1 MTIVVSVIIGIVLL
15 SILIV
20 FHEFGHFIVAKRN
33 GIAVPEF
40 SLGMGPKLFSFK
52 KGETLFT
59 VRLLLIGGACQMLG
73 EDEVLEDERSFN
85 SKGPWARFAT
95 IFAGPFFNFILAF
108 VFAVLMVALIGYDP
122 IRIQGVYK
130 DSAATAIVIN
140 NDAENGELAGKT
152 VSLMRGDIIT
162 SYDGRHYSLCRD
174 FLTNFIVTDGMDA
187 TPVEISFERD
197 GKEYTGII
205 TPKLDERYLCGFTYS
220 PSEEPMKVDSV
231 SNDGAFLAA
240 GIKADDVI
248 LKINGNE
255 IASGMDFQNYIEEH
269 PFGKDPVIMTID
281 HKGTV
286 RDVTVQPLYQVK
298 FTSPQYA
305 DNSLGIALNF
315 NDRNDA
321 NALEVIKYA
330 FLEVKYSIKSTFKS
344 LGWLITGKLSKNDVG
359 GPVRI
364 VAEID
369 NVVEETKDE
378 GIFWTFINIVS
389 WLILLS
395 ANLGIM
401 NLLPIPALDGGR
413 LIFIIIELV
422 RGKPIPREKE
432 GIIHGIGLVLLLA
445 LMIFIFFNDIVN
457 VFF

>member
-1 MTIVVSVIIGIVLL
+1 MTTVVSILIGIVLL
-15 SILIV
+15 SILII

-52 KGETLFT
+52 KGETVFS

-122 IRIQGVYK
+122 VRIQYVYE
-130 DSAATAIVIN
+130 DSPASAIVLD
-140 NDAENGELAGKT
+140 NDEKNGELAGKT
-152 VSLMRGDIIT
+152 ISLLPGDEIT
-162 SYDGRHYSLCRD
+162 SYDGSSYSLCRD
-174 FLTNFIVTDGMDA
+174 FLTHFIITDGMDA
-187 TPVEISFERD
+187 STVSISFMRD
-197 GKEYTGII
+197 GKEYYGSI
-205 TPKLDERYLCGFTYS
+205 TPRLDERYLCGFTYT
-220 PSEEPMKVDSV
+220 PDENPMKIASV
-231 SNDGAFLAA
+231 SNNGAFSTA
-240 GIKADDVI
+240 GIKADDI
-248 LKINGNE
+248 ITAINNFP
-255 IASGMDFQNYIEEH
+255 IASGNDFQTYISEH
-269 PFGKDPVIMTID
+269 PFGKDAVTVTVN
-281 HKGTV
+281 HKGSI
-286 RDVTVQPLYQVK
+286 RDYVIQPLYQSQ

-305 DNSLGIALNF
+305 DNSLGIMLNT

-321 NALEVIKYA
+321 SALEVIKYG
-330 FLEVKYSIKSTFKS
+330 FLEVRYSIASTFKS

-378 GIFWTFINIVS
+378 GIFWTFINMVS
-389 WLILLS
+389 WLVLLS
-395 ANLGIM
+395 ANLGVM

-422 RGKPIPREKE
+422 RGKPVDRSKE
-432 GIIHGIGLVLLLA
+432 GLIHGIGLVILLA

-457 VFF
+457 VFL